1 MESKKNK
8 RAVYAVTSLIA
19 VAMLAGCSVVGGEE
33 TGTTPGAGE
42 SEPGIIESAFNA
54 MSDPVVTLPES
65 TALSVRLVPTLSTE
79 THEVNDTFEAT
90 LDEPVTEG
98 GETVL
103 EAGTRVWGKVVEA
116 DKGGRVEGRAHIAVL
131 LTEIET
137 ADGER
142 VNISTNTLRRQAPAT
157 KKDDAKKIGIG
168 AGVGAAIGA
177 IAGGGK
183 GAAIGAAA
191 GGGAGTGA
199 VLATRGEP
207 AVFESE
213 TLLRFT
219 LQHPVTIG

>member
-1 MESKKNK
+1 MKSKRNR
-8 RAVYAVTSLIA
+8 RAIGAVTSLIA
-19 VAMLAGCSVVGGEE
+19 ALLLGGCSVAGGDE
-33 TGTTPGAGE
+33 TSATPNSSEA
-42 SEPGIIESAFNA
+42 EPGIIESAFNSLTKPA
-54 MSDPVVTLPES
+54 VTLPES

-90 LDEPVTEG
+90 LAEPITEG

-116 DKGGRVEGRAHIAVL
+116 DKGGRVEGRAHIGVL

-207 AVFESE
+207 AVLPSE
-213 TLLRFT
+213 TLLRFS